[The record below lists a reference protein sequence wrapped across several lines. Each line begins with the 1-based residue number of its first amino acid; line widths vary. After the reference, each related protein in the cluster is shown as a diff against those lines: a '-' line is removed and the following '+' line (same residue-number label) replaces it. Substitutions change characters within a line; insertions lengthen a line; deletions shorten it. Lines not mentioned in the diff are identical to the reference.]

1 MTIDQAPVEFD
12 ESAGEDQEEEQS
24 ARGAYAQAV
33 VHATD
38 WTTETIIAQ
47 LKRGNIALNPR
58 FQRRDAWTVQQK
70 SKFIESL
77 VMGLPVPQIVLAES
91 REKRGSYL
99 VLDGKQRLLS
109 LLQYW
114 GLGQGAK
121 NRYALSGLKILTQL
135 NRKRLSDLE
144 GEPSLEPELN
154 ALLNQTIRTVVIK
167 NWPDTDFLH
176 LVFLRLNTGS
186 VKLSPQELRQALL
199 PGKYTDWVDETA
211 SKSEP
216 LRTLLNISEP
226 DYRMRDVEV
235 LARFIAFRHFLNE
248 YPGRMK
254 KFLDASFE
262 DLNSRWSLLGEPAGD
277 VAEQEAEASLGAFE
291 AAVAALSTIFGINE
305 VARKPGSRPFNRA
318 IFDLLAFYAQ
328 NDAVRIAMLEKQ
340 SQVKAAYAELFHNAA
355 FVSAVDRDTAG
366 LSNTALRLVTW
377 GEALQAALKMDF
389 PVPRVVVDG
398 KNERIRFEGF

>member
-1 MTIDQAPVEFD
+1 MDQAPVEFD

-121 NRYALSGLKILTQL
+121 NRYALSGLKILTHL

-199 PGKYTDWVDETA
+199 PGKYTDWVDEKA

-235 LARFIAFRHFLNE
+235 LARFIAFRQFLND

-277 VAEQEAEASLGAFE
+277 VAEQEAEDSLGAFE

-328 NDAVRIAMLEKQ
+328 NDAIRIAMLDKS
-340 SQVKAAYAELFHNAA
+340 SQVKAAYAELFDNAA

-366 LSNTALRLVTW
+366 LNNTALRLVTW
-377 GEALQAALKMDF
+377 GEALQAALGMDF